1 MFSRPPGAKG
11 HKMELFGFDIPTG
24 NSDDESDH
32 VVAVQTR
39 SAPDA
44 PMHLLLRFETAHG
57 PRTVIA
63 SSVPRQVAADIR
75 EVMLRHGQHAEFID
89 RIEPLSISDR
99 VMINN
104 LH

>member
-1 MFSRPPGAKG
+1 
-11 HKMELFGFDIPTG
+11 MELFGFDIPLTTSSQDDTG
-24 NSDDESDH
+24 QD
-32 VVAVQTR
+32 VAAVQTR
-39 SAPDA
+39 TAPDA

-63 SSVPRQVAADIR
+63 SSVPRQVAAEIR
-75 EVMLRHGQHAEFID
+75 DVMLRHGQHAEFID

-99 VMINN
+99 VMISR

>member
-1 MFSRPPGAKG
+1 
-11 HKMELFGFDIPTG
+11 MELFGLDLPLTASESEEYPMAGATSAEGAVPT
-24 NSDDESDH
+24 STSPE
-32 VVAVQTR
+32 
-39 SAPDA
+39 A

-63 SSVPRQVAADIR
+63 SSVPRKAAADIR
-75 EVMLRHGQHAEFID
+75 EVMLKHGQHAEFID

-99 VMINN
+99 VMINK

>member
-1 MFSRPPGAKG
+1 
-11 HKMELFGFDIPTG
+11 
-24 NSDDESDH
+24 
-32 VVAVQTR
+32 
-39 SAPDA
+39 
-44 PMHLLLRFETAHG
+44 MHLLLRFETAHG